1 MAGASSENQAEAAS
15 EKWDHWEHCDH
26 YDDDDLFG
34 ATPFVLLAPPKGGS
48 RPQQVFIWREHK
60 EQEEGAEG
68 VLASLMRWLATRD
81 GQPHASFVNGQQH
94 GGEAAVVS
102 PAAVEL
108 GGEESEAFWSLF
120 DAGL

>member
-1 MAGASSENQAEAAS
+1 MAGASSENQAEAGS
-15 EKWDHWEHCDH
+15 EKWEEHWEHCDH

-34 ATPFVLLAPPKGGS
+34 TTPFVLLAPSGGS
-48 RPQQVFIWREHK
+48 RPRQAFIWREHNT
-60 EQEEGAEG
+60 EQEGAEG

-81 GQPHASFVNGQQH
+81 GQPHASFVNGQH
-94 GGEAAVVS
+94 GGEAAVS